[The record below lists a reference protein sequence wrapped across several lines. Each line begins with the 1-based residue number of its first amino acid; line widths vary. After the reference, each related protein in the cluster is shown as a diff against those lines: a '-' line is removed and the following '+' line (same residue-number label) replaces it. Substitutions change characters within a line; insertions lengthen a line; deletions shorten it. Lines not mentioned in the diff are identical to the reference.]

1 MDMAEDTFHVAIAGG
16 GIAGLALALN
26 LHARGIACTVYEAV
40 PVVGEIG
47 VGITLLPHA
56 MRELTALGLAG
67 EIAAVGIENRES
79 LFFNR
84 FGQQIYAEPRGK
96 HAGYPFP
103 EYGIHRGRL
112 HRVLYDAV
120 RARLGDAAI
129 VTGARA
135 TGVVERDERIFLQLQ
150 RDDGAAEVEADVVI
164 ACDGIQSAI
173 RRQFYPDERVAFTGI
188 NTWRGVTRRPPI
200 FDGRTYVRI
209 GSLNHCKMVIY
220 PIVDDVDRSGLQ
232 LINWVAE
239 VQTGR
244 DAKNDWNQAGKLGDF
259 LSYYA
264 DWCFDWLDVPALIR
278 GADRILEYP
287 MVDKDP
293 VPRWTF
299 GRTTLAGDAAH
310 PMYPRGSNGSA
321 QALIDVRVLADLLA
335 GPATGGGDPRAA
347 LAAYEQARREPTAK
361 IVLTNRTM
369 PPDFISMRVEELTGD
384 RPFDDL
390 EAFVSQDEL
399 RALSD
404 RYKQLAGF
412 AVADLGPGSARGEAG
427 IVRE

>member
-1 MDMAEDTFHVAIAGG
+1 MDMAEDSFHVAIAGG

-26 LHARGIACTVYEAV
+26 LHSRGVPCTVYEAV
-40 PVVGEIG
+40 DVVGEIG

-56 MRELTALGLAG
+56 MRELTALGLADEVG
-67 EIAAVGIENRES
+67 AVGIENRES

-84 FGQQIYAEPRGK
+84 FGQRIYAEPRGR

-112 HRVLYDAV
+112 HRLLYDAV
-120 RARLGDAAI
+120 RERLGEAAV

-135 TGVVERDERIFLQLQ
+135 TGVVERGERVFLQLE
-150 RDDGAAEVEADVVI
+150 RDGDAVETAADAVV

-200 FDGRTYVRI
+200 FDGRTYLRI
-209 GSLNHCKMVIY
+209 GSLSHCKMVIY

-244 DAKNDWNQAGKLGDF
+244 DARNDWNQAGRLDDF
-259 LSYYA
+259 QSHYA
-264 DWCFDWLDVPALIR
+264 DWRFDWLDVPALIR
-278 GADRILEYP
+278 EADRVLEYP

-293 VPRWTF
+293 VSRWTF
-299 GRTTLAGDAAH
+299 GRTTFAGDAAH

-321 QALIDVRVLADLLA
+321 QALIDVRVLADRLA
-335 GPATGGGDPRAA
+335 GSRDVRAA
-347 LAAYEQARREPTAK
+347 FAAYENERREPTAK

-384 RPFDDL
+384 RPFADL
-390 EAFVSQDEL
+390 ETFVTQDEL

-412 AVADLGPGSARGEAG
+412 TVADVGPGSTRGEAG